1 MGINFIIAGMIFL
14 FNPFISLF
22 DILPDVIGYALIVYG
37 LSKIA
42 DVELKVMEA
51 KRRMTQVLY
60 VGAGRLAFMLMALFM
75 EFDSTLTLVFAF
87 SFATLEFFFM
97 IPAFNMFFESLE
109 YSRMRFAES
118 SSSLSTKAENAAKMT
133 PIFIIVRAVASV
145 VPELTS
151 LKTDYGYVGDETGL
165 DDSGVIRIAL
175 LALCALVALV
185 FGAVWL
191 SMVLSYLKELR
202 KSSAFW
208 AYMKEKYENTV
219 LTDKALAMQRS
230 VKRFWSFTFA
240 SVFFLTCI
248 SIDGYYLIPEF
259 ISALLMFFAF
269 FFSKRYVAE
278 YKKVITAC
286 FAAIVAGV
294 LAYVMLFRYSSE
306 LGYVLYA
313 YKAEGFWGYFLPYIA
328 IAAVFY
334 ALLIWLAVKG
344 KAAAKN
350 MVEDAV
356 GVRGT
361 QDVRRREIDEHRKAE
376 LCKYIDRLFVL
387 ECITIGG
394 GAVFM
399 ALMPWFD
406 LAWTA
411 RTVLAVITAI
421 YAYNIMCDINE
432 EAEKAV

>member
-42 DVELKVMEA
+42 DVELKVMGA
-51 KRRMTQVLY
+51 KRRMTQALY
-60 VGAGRLAFMLMALFM
+60 VGAGRFAFMLMAIFM
-75 EFDSTLTLVFAF
+75 EFDSTLTLVFTF

-97 IPAFNMFFESLE
+97 IPAFNMFFEGLE
-109 YSRMRFAES
+109 YSRMRFSEGSRALGE
-118 SSSLSTKAENAAKMT
+118 KAENAAKMT
-133 PIFIIVRAVASV
+133 PVFIIVRAATAV

-165 DDSGVIRIAL
+165 EDSDVLRIAL

-191 SMVLSYLKELR
+191 SMVLAYLKGL
-202 KSSAFW
+202 KKNAAFW
-208 AYMKEKYENTV
+208 AYIKEKYESTV
-219 LTDKALAMQRS
+219 LTNKALAMQRS

-259 ISALLMFFAF
+259 ICALLMFFAF
-269 FFSKRYVAE
+269 FFAKRYVAE
-278 YKKVITAC
+278 YKKVMALC
-286 FAAIVAGV
+286 FAAIGAGV
-294 LAYVMLFRYSSE
+294 LAYAMLFRYSSE
-306 LGYVLYA
+306 MGYVLYA
-313 YKAEGFWGYFLPYIA
+313 YKADGFFGYFLPY
-328 IAAVFY
+328 AAAAALFY
-334 ALLIWLAVKG
+334 ALLVCLAAKG
-344 KAAAKN
+344 RVAAKN

-361 QDVRRREIDEHRKAE
+361 QDARRREIDEQRKAE

-394 GAVFM
+394 SAVFM
-399 ALMPWFD
+399 AIMPWFD

-411 RTVLAVITAI
+411 RTLLAVITVI
-421 YAYNIMCDINE
+421 YAYNVMCDINE